1 MFLMCNVILS
11 CVSPAFPTYAN
22 TKYRIVDIYK
32 RRQNKMER
40 RVSLFMPV
48 VSSDSRVPVTHKK
61 GPLKIKNN
69 AVLRARLY
77 GRFLLVITR
86 VLLSRLVHSGRN
98 NARANGKHVS
108 LYMEWATFNAA
119 TRTTC
124 RQQDF
129 PRDFL
134 YFLRPFTYDAFAK
147 IAQ

>member
-1 MFLMCNVILS
+1 MRVACIPYI
-11 CVSPAFPTYAN
+11 CEYQI
-22 TKYRIVDIYK
+22 RIVDIYK

-86 VLLSRLVHSGRN
+86 VLLSLGTMVVITRAQMESMSHYIWSGQHLMLLHELHAGN
-98 NARANGKHVS
+98 KISQGAFYTSSDH
-108 LYMEWATFNAA
+108 
-119 TRTTC
+119 
-124 RQQDF
+124 
-129 PRDFL
+129 FL
-134 YFLRPFTYDAFAK
+134 MMHL
-147 IAQ
+147 